1 MCHRPYV
8 FVLGSSALNLYFC
21 HMRQFIWLWWLLPL
35 LASAQKK
42 HAVVT
47 YAAQKFKLQVYA
59 ANWEKESEEL
69 IPIHHLKGEP
79 TAESYHTTG
88 SVRSCYLSRNG
99 QFLYFSLHHMPD
111 ATAGTQDSTASAFLY
126 VYDRSTKRTSKV
138 MQLPPTTF
146 IPWEVNEV
154 RQTVLVYDYLKQA
167 VSETSLISGT
177 SRTLFYVTLHASN
190 YRMWTDSTHCH
201 FVYVTNDSIRKTTY
215 HFESGVITT
224 TFLFKYPDFAG
235 YEHEQLLVF
244 SSPGKGNLT
253 YLISPQRR
261 SIKTIPR
268 TNDYAA
274 WRKDGLL
281 FITEEN
287 ALCLYNNRLELVRSH
302 YMQAPVVLQ
311 VLGQE
316 AVVVYSQNH
325 SRVFGVVDENLQQVT
340 SLPEVHDNFIQLI
353 TDIVSP

>member
-1 MCHRPYV
+1 MKQCLW
-8 FVLGSSALNLYFC
+8 FL
-21 HMRQFIWLWWLLPL
+21 WLIPL
-35 LASAQKK
+35 LTSAQQK

-47 YAAQKFKLQVYA
+47 YAAQKFKLQVYSA
-59 ANWEKESEEL
+59 QWEKVSEEL

-88 SVRSCYLSRNG
+88 SVRSCYLTRNG
-99 QFLYFSLHHMPD
+99 QLLYFSLHHMPD
-111 ATAGTQDSTASAFLY
+111 VTDSTASAYLY
-126 VYDRSTKRTSKV
+126 VYDRWSKRIRQMMK
-138 MQLPPTTF
+138 LPQTTF
-146 IPWEVNEV
+146 IPWEVNEFRNSV
-154 RQTVLVYDYLKQA
+154 IYYDYHTQA
-167 VSETSLISGT
+167 VNETLLSNGT
-177 SRTLFYVTLHASN
+177 TRTLFHVTLHASN
-190 YRMWTDSTHCH
+190 YRMWTDSAQCH
-201 FVYVTNDSIRKTTY
+201 FVYITNDSIRKTTF
-215 HFESGVITT
+215 HLESEATTT

-261 SIKTIPR
+261 SIKTIPH

-281 FITEEN
+281 YITEEN

-302 YMQAPVVLQ
+302 YAQAPVVLQ

-316 AVVVYSQNH
+316 AVVVYSQDH
-325 SRVFGVVDENLQQVT
+325 SRVFGVVDETLQQLT
-340 SLPEVHDNFIQLI
+340 PLPEVHDNFIQLI
-353 TDIVSP
+353 TDIVAP